1 MRDLFGLIDPSAAGY
16 PVGLKSADLS
26 SFPKINN
33 LGQIAGTIAGSQ
45 YQGTSGL
52 YSGRVWIVTPKP

>member
-1 MRDLFGLIDPSAAGY
+1 MRDLFPLVDRNAAGY
-16 PVGLKSADLS
+16 PVGLKAADLNS
-26 SFPKINN
+26 VPKINN